1 MALPSQVRI
10 LVPPLTSGASV
21 YPGSSME
28 AAAHVNELRRTV
40 ASVQEAAGM
49 PRELGIIRVSRAPA
63 PD

>member
-1 MALPSQVRI
+1 
-10 LVPPLTSGASV
+10 
-21 YPGSSME
+21 ME